1 MVSYFVSEQPTVE
14 RSLVAGPPGGGQQYQ
29 PCHEHKMS
37 AQLAMLPMFAKYC
50 SLHMYVSHLAISIVV
65 VLVHD
70 CLSLLVVT
78 LKLHNSC
85 ICNLDWWLNVKVYES
100 FLRKKW
106 CCDS

>member
-1 MVSYFVSEQPTVE
+1 
-14 RSLVAGPPGGGQQYQ
+14 
-29 PCHEHKMS
+29 
-37 AQLAMLPMFAKYC
+37 
-50 SLHMYVSHLAISIVV
+50 MYVSHLAISIVV